1 MDNLTE
7 LQKQYLDY
15 IEHYITSNGFGPRY
29 KEVAWHFDC
38 CESNAG
44 KHIISLIDH
53 GYLKNI
59 SSKPRSLSLVHP
71 HGQDKRIAMALL
83 KIIENNLKDELHNDL
98 VHFSK
103 TDEQS
108 ASVTSAIFLVRQA
121 VKNENS

>member
-7 LQKQYLDY
+7 LQKDYLGY

-44 KHIISLIDH
+44 KHIESLVTH
-53 GYLKNI
+53 GYLKKI

-83 KIIENNLKDELHNDL
+83 TIIENNLQDELHHDL
-98 VHFSK
+98 IDFSG
-103 TDEQS
+103 TEQQS
-108 ASVTSAIFLVRQA
+108 TCVKSAIFLIRQA
-121 VKNENS
+121 VK